1 MSKSIK
7 AKPAEVQFS
16 KKETAAPKVMGE
28 TVAITG
34 NGNAKTVMTGNV
46 PENNSSAGAPVLGG
60 SVSQNAWLSNHN
72 LFRYEFKPQPDIT
85 VYELAQSMPYI
96 VNAIHSVNKKEEC
109 NCKYLRHFEIT
120 PF

>member
-1 MSKSIK
+1 MSKSSK
-7 AKPAEVQFS
+7 TTAAEVQFS
-16 KKETAAPKVMGE
+16 KKETSAPQVMGE

-34 NGNAKTVMTGNV
+34 NGVAT
-46 PENNSSAGAPVLGG
+46 SSGAGDPVYIDPYQANTATFRGIVQPTLY
-60 SVSQNAWLSNHN
+60 
-72 LFRYEFKPQPDIT
+72 RYEFKPQPDIT